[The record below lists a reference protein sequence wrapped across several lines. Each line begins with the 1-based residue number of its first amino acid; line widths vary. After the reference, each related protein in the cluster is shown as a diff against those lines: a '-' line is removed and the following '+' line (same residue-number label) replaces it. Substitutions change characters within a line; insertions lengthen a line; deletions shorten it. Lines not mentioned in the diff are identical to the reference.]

1 MSAGRVKIN
10 GVRYAFCYMAV
21 ANFVLKIP
29 EMRGEE
35 FLSAEVHGKSGVDT
49 FEIAAQHFGV
59 STSEESHADF
69 LIDFA
74 LDASS

>member
-1 MSAGRVKIN
+1 MT
-10 GVRYAFCYMAV
+10 V

-29 EMRGEE
+29 EMLNASRRVFVCG
-35 FLSAEVHGKSGVDT
+35 EVHGNLELSRSRLQRS
-49 FEIAAQHFGV
+49 IGV
-59 STSEESHADF
+59 SNSGESHADF

>member
-1 MSAGRVKIN
+1 MH
-10 GVRYAFCYMAV
+10 
-21 ANFVLKIP
+21 FVTWPCKFRTILKIP

-35 FLSAEVHGKSGVDT
+35 FLSAEVHGNLELTRSRLQRS
-49 FEIAAQHFGV
+49 IGV